1 MFWFFFFDPTRLL
14 QVEWMLVFII
24 YVIVNNAMIQMHT
37 ISVAVFIWIDDFALT
52 AKIPFVE
59 NDGD

>member
-1 MFWFFFFDPTRLL
+1 
-14 QVEWMLVFII
+14 MLVFII

-37 ISVAVFIWIDDFALT
+37 IFVAVFIWIDDFALT